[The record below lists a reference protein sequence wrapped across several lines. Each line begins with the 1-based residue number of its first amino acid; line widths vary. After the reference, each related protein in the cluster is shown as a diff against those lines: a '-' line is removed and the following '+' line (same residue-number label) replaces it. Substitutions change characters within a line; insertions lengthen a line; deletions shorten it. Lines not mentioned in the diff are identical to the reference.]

1 MLQTAQQ
8 NKRGPTKE
16 NQLIDIFLPKLL
28 NNSQAPGFLLN
39 LYFLLLQ
46 MTQFDNNHYSSI
58 FVLRTFELFTLQIK
72 R

>member
-16 NQLIDIFLPKLL
+16 NPLIDIFLPKVL

-39 LYFLLLQ
+39 LDFLLLQ
-46 MTQFDNNHYSSI
+46 MAQFDNNHYSSI